1 MNAHH
6 EQLCMHPP
14 LPFFFH
20 ILACHVHEAPVRVG
34 LNFGV
39 RARVGDLA
47 SPDFAGK
54 LYEDTGTPGGLV
66 AVAIAHALAL
76 AAAVAVAS
84 DASGG
89 HATRSSRSACS
100 SADASPS
107 AAPPS
112 TWPRSCSAPWPP
124 RCF

>member
-1 MNAHH
+1 
-6 EQLCMHPP
+6 
-14 LPFFFH
+14 
-20 ILACHVHEAPVRVG
+20 VHEAPVRVG

-89 HATRSSRSACS
+89 HVNPAVTFGVLVGRRISFGR
-100 SADASPS
+100 
-107 AAPPS
+107 AAIYWAAQLLGAVAAALLLTLVSGGTVIRFAMFKLFYAYP
-112 TWPRSCSAPWPP
+112 
-124 RCF
+124 